1 MKRCKYVNLNNPL
14 YVSYHDNE
22 WGKPVHDDKVFFEF
36 LILEAFQ
43 AGLSWECILNKRE
56 AFKKGFCEF
65 DVNKVSSFTDQDIE
79 RLMADKGIVRNRR
92 KIEASIN
99 NAKIFLQIQK
109 ERGSFASY
117 IWSFTNQQIV
127 YEPYYIRTT
136 SPLSDN
142 ISKDL
147 KKRGMKFVGSTIVY
161 SYLQATGIINAHGEE
176 CELFNHGLSSC

>member
-56 AFKKGFCEF
+56 AFKKAFCEF

-109 ERGSFASY
+109 IGR
-117 IWSFTNQQIV
+117 
-127 YEPYYIRTT
+127 
-136 SPLSDN
+136 
-142 ISKDL
+142 K
-147 KKRGMKFVGSTIVY
+147 
-161 SYLQATGIINAHGEE
+161 H
-176 CELFNHGLSSC
+176 